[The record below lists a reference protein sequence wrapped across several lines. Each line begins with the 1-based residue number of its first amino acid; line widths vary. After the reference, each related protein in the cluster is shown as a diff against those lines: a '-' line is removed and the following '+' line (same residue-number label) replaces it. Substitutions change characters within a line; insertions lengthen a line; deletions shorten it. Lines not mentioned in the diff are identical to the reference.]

1 MEEHVISMRSP
12 YRDKCK
18 AMVASLCDDCGSYVE
33 LEVPKGWYLLWVK
46 CKRGTAAELIQ
57 ASADEGLIFPLG
69 SICLVD
75 KVRDDNHFRL
85 AYTRSPFEHL
95 HRAGKRLRRAF
106 EKSFD

>member
-1 MEEHVISMRSP
+1 MISMRSP

-33 LEVPKGWYLLWVK
+33 LEEPKGWYLLWVK

-69 SICLVD
+69 SILFVD
-75 KVRDDNHFRL
+75 KARDDNHFRL
-85 AYTRSPFEHL
+85 AYTRSSFEHL
-95 HRAGKRLRRAF
+95 HEAGKGPRRTF
-106 EKSFD
+106 EKILD